1 MTRKRAVLI
10 AAATLSVAALA
21 FYLLR
26 PRSATL
32 VLTGIVTTD
41 DVTVSPEIA
50 GRILHL
56 LVREGDLVKPDQ
68 LLAVIAPAELRAD
81 RAFYAHSAE
90 AATAQVKQSQ
100 AALEYQEQQTTEQI
114 RQADANLAAAAAQ
127 RAQAAAELENAR
139 LAYDR
144 NRDLSRQGVVSQQ
157 DLDQSRTS
165 FEAAQARLDAAGK
178 QVDAQR
184 AALAM
189 ATSGAAQVTERR
201 SQVVTSEQQ
210 RAAADDQRTKADVR
224 LAYTEVRAPSAGVVD
239 VRAVRLGEVVNPGQ
253 PLVTLINP
261 DDLWVRI
268 DVEES
273 YIDQIRLGDRLTVR
287 LPSGAE
293 RPGVVSFRGVDAA
306 FATQRDVSRTKRDI
320 KTFEVRLRA
329 DNSDRSLAVGMTV
342 YVPIRVKR

>member
-1 MTRKRAVLI
+1 M
-10 AAATLSVAALA
+10 
-21 FYLLR
+21 
-26 PRSATL
+26 
-32 VLTGIVTTD
+32 
-41 DVTVSPEIA
+41 
-50 GRILHL
+50 
-56 LVREGDLVKPDQ
+56 
-68 LLAVIAPAELRAD
+68 
-81 RAFYAHSAE
+81 
-90 AATAQVKQSQ
+90 
-100 AALEYQEQQTTEQI
+100 
-114 RQADANLAAAAAQ
+114 
-127 RAQAAAELENAR
+127 
-139 LAYDR
+139 
-144 NRDLSRQGVVSQQ
+144 
-157 DLDQSRTS
+157 
-165 FEAAQARLDAAGK
+165 
-178 QVDAQR
+178 
-184 AALAM
+184 
-189 ATSGAAQVTERR
+189 TERR